1 MTAIHGEHADSA
13 ILAARNREN
22 VMIGGE
28 IVRHRRASRWIHW
41 SVAITFFLA
50 LITGMP
56 IWTPIFRWMASLVGG
71 LEVARVLHP
80 YVSVAFFVVSVVQFF
95 HWASD
100 MKFTGDERGWWRPSK
115 LWAYMRYED
124 DPAVEG
130 GKYNGGQ
137 KFFFYAVSLG
147 ALAFLAS
154 GLIMWFPLGFSLIV
168 RQLSILVHDLVFIL
182 FLVAIIFH
190 IYLGSV
196 AEPGTFRSMMRGT
209 VSRSWARLHHP
220 GWFRQ
225 VTKS

>member
-22 VMIGGE
+22 VMVGGE

-41 SVAITFFLA
+41 SVATTFILA

-56 IWTPIFRWMASLVGG
+56 IWTPIFRWMANLVGG
-71 LEVARVLHP
+71 LEVARVIHP
-80 YVSVAFFVVSVVQFF
+80 YVSVAFFIVSVMQFF

-100 MKFTGDERGWWRPSK
+100 MKFTPDERGWWRPSK

-137 KFFFYAVSLG
+137 KFFFYSVTLG
-147 ALAFLAS
+147 ALAFLVS
-154 GLIMWFPLGFSLIV
+154 GLIMWFPLGFSPIV
-168 RQLSILVHDLVFIL
+168 RELSILVHDLVFIL
-182 FLVAIIFH
+182 FLIAIIFH
-190 IYLGSV
+190 VYLGTI
-196 AEPGTFRSMMRGT
+196 AEPGTLRSMMRGT
-209 VSRSWARLHHP
+209 VTRSWARLHHP